1 MKHID
6 FNCDVGEGVE
16 NEHLLMQYISSCN
29 IACGGHFGDEK
40 SIDKTIQ
47 LAIDHHVKIGAHPSF
62 PDKENFGRK
71 MMNISDE
78 DLQKSIV
85 VQLDFFLERL
95 HRKNVKLHHIKA
107 HGALYNLIAK
117 DKNVATVFVN
127 AIKKYVEN
135 AYLYVPYNS
144 EIEKV
149 AIENNIKIKYEAF
162 ADRNY
167 NNDLSLVSRTE
178 SNAIIS
184 NPKKVYEHVL
194 NMIQNNCVKSI
205 SNSLIKI
212 KADTFCIHGD
222 NQNALEILQEVT
234 ALLKIQNIQVV

>member
-1 MKHID
+1 
-6 FNCDVGEGVE
+6 
-16 NEHLLMQYISSCN
+16 
-29 IACGGHFGDEK
+29 
-40 SIDKTIQ
+40 
-47 LAIDHHVKIGAHPSF
+47 
-62 PDKENFGRK
+62 
-71 MMNISDE
+71 MNISDE
-78 DLQKSIV
+78 DLQKNIV

>member
-1 MKHID
+1 MKVID

-16 NEHLLMQYISSCN
+16 NEHLLMSYISSCN

-40 SIDKTIQ
+40 SIDETIQ
-47 LAIDHHVKIGAHPSF
+47 LAIENKVKIGAHPSF
-62 PDKENFGRK
+62 PDKKNFGRK
-71 MMNISDE
+71 IMNISDE
-78 DLQKSIV
+78 DLKKSIV
-85 VQLDFFLERL
+85 FQLDLFQKCLEK
-95 HRKNVKLHHIKA
+95 KNEKLHHIKA
-107 HGALYNLIAK
+107 HGALYHLIAK
-117 DKNVATVFVN
+117 DKKAATVFVN
-127 AIKKYVEN
+127 TIKKYVEK

-149 AIENNIKIKYEAF
+149 AIENNINIKYEAF

-167 NNDLSLVSRTE
+167 KNDLSLVSRTE
-178 SNAIIS
+178 SNAVIS
-184 NPKKVYEHVL
+184 NPTKVYEHVL
-194 NMIQNNCVKSI
+194 NMIQNDRVKTV

-234 ALLKIQNIQVV
+234 ALLKTQNIQIA